1 MLAYIAAGRR
11 ARRHSRVIGRY
22 AVLAGRIRQ
31 DLREL
36 EHGVTR
42 VERAVQVGR
51 RSAVDEDLLLDA
63 AALNLHDN
71 YTGLERILTH
81 IASTVDQSVP
91 SGADWHRELLQQM
104 TVEIA
109 GLRPQ
114 VLPIDVAADVDE
126 YLWFRHVVRH
136 IYAFEFEPERVER
149 LASRLRPT
157 FRDVETALMGFASF
171 LERLADDV

>member
-1 MLAYIAAGRR
+1 M
-11 ARRHSRVIGRY
+11 IGRY

-31 DLREL
+31 DLHEL
-36 EHGVTR
+36 ERVVTR
-42 VERAVQVGR
+42 VERAVQAR
-51 RSAVDEDLLLDA
+51 HRSADEDLFLDS
-63 AALNLHDN
+63 AALNLHDF

-91 SGADWHRELLQQM
+91 SGSDWHRELLRQM

-114 VLPIDVAADVDE
+114 VLPVDVAADVDE
-126 YLWFRHVVRH
+126 YLRFRHVVRH
-136 IYAFEFEPERVER
+136 IYAFELEPERVER

-157 FRDVETALMGFASF
+157 FRDVETALMRFAAF
-171 LERLADDV
+171 LERLADDA